1 MSRRNT
7 KMFTNENLQ
16 IELVMNADD
25 ESLQG

>member
-1 MSRRNT
+1 MSMRNT